1 MGMSYIIVDH
11 RESKCLV
18 PFLLREMGVKVEFK
32 FLEIG
37 DYVINPE
44 IAVERKTLRDFV
56 SSLFDGRLFQQVDRL
71 SSNYSS
77 SFLIVEGNYNEIEAY
92 VQNPKAV
99 YGALISLLLNYRIH
113 LINVPSE
120 RETAVVLSSLA
131 NQFSRKPSYSIKHA
145 KKDNFIDQQVYVIS
159 SLPSVGKTIATRLL
173 ERFGSPKGVF
183 LASTD
188 ELAKIKGLGPKR
200 AREIRSLLDTS
211 WKSYENYFENI
222 SK

>member
-11 RESKCLV
+11 RESKSSV
-18 PFLLREMGVKVEFK
+18 PFLLKEMGIRVEFK

-37 DYVINPE
+37 DYIINPE
-44 IAVERKTLRDFV
+44 IAVERKTLHDFI

-77 SFLIVEGNYNEIEAY
+77 PFLIVEGNYSEIETY
-92 VQNPKAV
+92 IQNPKSV
-99 YGALISLLLNYRIH
+99 YGALVSLLLIYRIN

-131 NQFSRKPSYSIKHA
+131 NQFSRKPPYSIKHA
-145 KKDNFIDQQVYVIS
+145 KKDSFIDQQVYVVS

-173 ERFGSPKGVF
+173 EQFGSPKEVF

-211 WKSYENYFENI
+211 WKRYKNYFENI
-222 SK
+222 GK

>member
-1 MGMSYIIVDH
+1 MNYIIVDH
-11 RESKCLV
+11 RESKCSV
-18 PFLLREMGVKVEFK
+18 PFLLKEMGFKVEFK

-37 DYVINPE
+37 DYIISPE
-44 IAVERKTLRDFV
+44 IAVERKTLHDFV
-56 SSLFDGRLFQQVDRL
+56 SSLFDGRLFQQVDCL

-77 SFLIVEGNYNEIEAY
+77 SFLIVEGNYNEIEGY

-99 YGALISLLLNYRIH
+99 YGALVSLLLNYRIN

-120 RETAVVLSSLA
+120 RETAVILSSLT
-131 NQFSRKPSYSIKHA
+131 NQFSRKSSRFIKHI
-145 KKDNFIDQQVYVIS
+145 KKDSFIGQQVYVVS

-173 ERFGSPKGVF
+173 EQFGSPKNVF
-183 LASTD
+183 QASAD

-200 AREIRSLLDTS
+200 ARKIRSLLDTS
-211 WKSYENYFENI
+211 WKNYENYFENM